1 MWIRKAHHIS
11 LFAKYSGLYFCYEL
25 KIPNRRD
32 LIGSFFADFKLRV
45 RSNTA
50 SFSVNCWW
58 NARML
63 FEKAL
68 EIQSVGYPDGFGN
81 ALDTHVGLKQQ
92 LAGAVNSL
100 LCNVFTWRKPRYLL
114 E

>member
-1 MWIRKAHHIS
+1 
-11 LFAKYSGLYFCYEL
+11 
-25 KIPNRRD
+25 
-32 LIGSFFADFKLRV
+32 
-45 RSNTA
+45 
-50 SFSVNCWW
+50 
-58 NARML
+58 ML

-100 LCNVFTWRKPRYLL
+100 LCDVFTWRKPRYLL